1 MYLRTT
7 KRKNKDGSTVAYYQ
21 LAHNIWDSEKGR
33 SKVEILYN
41 FGRADELEREALVR
55 LCRSIAK
62 VCGVEVRDPLRGE
75 TTDRPLDVEM
85 VRARGLGVPHIAK
98 VLWER
103 LGIQA
108 AVRKQIAEAG
118 ASPELETAL
127 LAMVANRLDAPTSK
141 LGVWE
146 RWLDTVFMPEAR
158 ELSLGRMYEAL
169 DFLHDH
175 HQAIEES
182 VFFHTANLFN
192 LEVDVIFYDT
202 TTAEFALDE
211 GDDGL
216 RRFGHSKDGRWT
228 PQVVIA
234 LAVTREGLPVR
245 SWVFPGNTSDVT
257 TIETIRADLRGWK
270 LGRTLFVGD
279 AGMNSEE
286 NRRHLTRGGG
296 RYVLAC
302 GVSSTKEVLHDVLKR
317 PGRFKKIA
325 ENLHVKEVV
334 VGEGELRRRY
344 LVCRNPQQA
353 ERERLHREQV
363 VRELEEELARHRD
376 NSVDPKWAAK
386 LRASGRYGRWLRVRN
401 RKLEIDRKKVREAAR
416 HDGKWV
422 LITNDDTLSPTDA
435 ADAYK
440 ALLVIERCFRTM
452 KSVQIEVRP
461 MFHRLDH
468 RIVAHVKVCVLA
480 LLLTRVAE
488 RATGKAWSRVHDD
501 LQTLQAIEYETPTHR
516 FFQRTRPSRE
526 LTRVFSSLEITL
538 PKQVLA
544 TAPREEQLTAA

>member
-1 MYLRTT
+1 
-7 KRKNKDGSTVAYYQ
+7 
-21 LAHNIWDSEKGR
+21 
-33 SKVEILYN
+33 
-41 FGRADELEREALVR
+41 
-55 LCRSIAK
+55 
-62 VCGVEVRDPLRGE
+62 
-75 TTDRPLDVEM
+75 
-85 VRARGLGVPHIAK
+85 
-98 VLWER
+98 
-103 LGIQA
+103 
-108 AVRKQIAEAG
+108 
-118 ASPELETAL
+118 
-127 LAMVANRLDAPTSK
+127 
-141 LGVWE
+141 
-146 RWLDTVFMPEAR
+146 
-158 ELSLGRMYEAL
+158 
-169 DFLHDH
+169 
-175 HQAIEES
+175 
-182 VFFHTANLFN
+182 
-192 LEVDVIFYDT
+192 
-202 TTAEFALDE
+202 
-211 GDDGL
+211 
-216 RRFGHSKDGRWT
+216 
-228 PQVVIA
+228 
-234 LAVTREGLPVR
+234 
-245 SWVFPGNTSDVT
+245 FPGNTSDVT

-461 MFHRLDH
+461 MFHRLDR

-526 LTRVFSSLEITL
+526 LIRVLSSLEITL